1 MPYNGGMHV
10 VVAPD
15 KLKGSLTA
23 EQAAA
28 AIEAGLRRVVPDL
41 DVRRCPVADGG
52 DGTVA
57 AAVSRGWQPRTAT
70 VSGPFGDPVPAT
82 WAQQG
87 GTALVELAEASGLR
101 QAGGRRDAQRAT
113 SRGTGEL
120 VRAALDAGCEEVV
133 IGLGGSACTDG
144 GSGMLRALGARV
156 VDADGKPLPDGGGPL
171 AGVAEVDLSGLDPR
185 LASTRVV
192 VATDVDVPLL
202 GPSGAAQSFGPQKG
216 ATPDDVVQLEAAL
229 GRWAEVT
236 ALACGLDPVEATGR
250 PGAGA
255 AGGVGFAALAVL
267 GAQRRSG
274 VEEVLE
280 LVGFHELVRG
290 AALVVTAEGSLDEQ
304 SLHGKA
310 PVGVASAAARAGV
323 PVVAVV
329 GRCALSAEQSR
340 AAGLNEVRALGDAGT
355 DTATLMAQAGPLVE
369 QAAEELGRR
378 WLRGD

>member
-1 MPYNGGMHV
+1 MHV

-23 EQAAA
+23 EQAAT

-57 AAVSRGWQPRTAT
+57 AALSRGWDARTAT
-70 VSGPFGDPVPAT
+70 VSGPFGDPVQAT
-82 WAQQG
+82 WAQKG
-87 GTALVELAEASGLR
+87 DTALVELAEASGLR
-101 QAGGRRDAQRAT
+101 QAGGRRDAPLAT

-120 VRAALDAGCEEVV
+120 VRAVLDAGCAEVV

-156 VDADGKPLPDGGGPL
+156 VDADGAPLPDGGGPL
-171 AGVAEVDLSGLDPR
+171 AGVAEVDLSDLDPR
-185 LASTRVV
+185 LAGTRVV

-202 GPSGAAQSFGPQKG
+202 GPAGAARSFGPQKG
-216 ATPDDVVQLEAAL
+216 ATPDDVTRLESAL
-229 GRWAEVT
+229 GRWAEVV
-236 ALACGLDPVEATGR
+236 ARACGLDPAEAESR

-274 VEEVLE
+274 VEEVLD

-290 AALVVTAEGSLDEQ
+290 AAHVVTAEGSLDDQ

-310 PVGVASAAARAGV
+310 PVGVATAAARAGV

-329 GRCALSAEQSR
+329 GRCTLSAEQAR
-340 AAGLNEVRALGDAGT
+340 AAGLHEVRALADSGA
-355 DTATLMAQAGPLVE
+355 DTATLMAQAGPLVQE
-369 QAAEELGRR
+369 AAEALARR
-378 WLRGD
+378 WLRRE

>member
-1 MPYNGGMHV
+1 MHV

-28 AIEAGLRRVVPDL
+28 AITSGLRRVVPDL
-41 DVRRCPVADGG
+41 EVRHCPVADGG

-57 AAVSRGWQPRTAT
+57 AAVSRGWTARTTT
-70 VSGPFGDPVPAT
+70 VTGPFGDPVQAQ

-87 GTALVELAEASGLR
+87 RTGLVELAEASGLR
-101 QAGGRRDAQRAT
+101 QAGRRRDAPLAT

-144 GSGMLRALGARV
+144 GSGMLAALGARV
-156 VDADGKPLPDGGGPL
+156 LDAGGRPLPDGGGPL
-171 AGVAEVDLSGLDPR
+171 AGVARLDLSDLDPR
-185 LASTRVV
+185 LAGTRVI

-202 GPSGAAQSFGPQKG
+202 GPHGAAQSFGPQKG
-216 ATPDDVVQLEAAL
+216 ATPQEVERLEAAL

-236 ALACGLDPVEATGR
+236 ALACGLEPTEARSR

-255 AGGVGFAALAVL
+255 AGGVGFAALTVL

-280 LVGFHELVRG
+280 LVGFHDLVRG
-290 AALVVTAEGSLDEQ
+290 AALVVTAEGSLDDQ

-310 PVGVASAAARAGV
+310 PVGVATAAARAGV
-323 PVVAVV
+323 PVVAVI
-329 GRCALSAEQSR
+329 GRSTLSAEQAR
-340 AAGLNEVRALGDAGT
+340 AAGLSEVRPLGGPGADVA
-355 DTATLMAQAGPLVE
+355 ALMAQAGLLVE
-369 QAAEELGRR
+369 QAAEDL
-378 WLRGD
+378 

>member
-1 MPYNGGMHV
+1 MHV

-28 AIEAGLRRVVPDL
+28 AITSGLRRVVPDL
-41 DVRRCPVADGG
+41 EVRHCPVADGG

-57 AAVSRGWQPRTAT
+57 AAVSRGWTARTTT
-70 VSGPFGDPVPAT
+70 VTGPFGDPVQAQ

-87 GTALVELAEASGLR
+87 RTALVELAEASGLR
-101 QAGGRRDAQRAT
+101 QAGGRVDAPLAT

-120 VRAALDAGCEEVV
+120 VRAALDAGCAEVV

-144 GSGMLRALGARV
+144 GAGMLQALGARV
-156 VDADGKPLPDGGGPL
+156 LDADGAPVPDGGGPL
-171 AGVAEVDLSGLDPR
+171 ERAARLDLRELDAR
-185 LASTRVV
+185 LAETRLV
-192 VATDVDVPLL
+192 VASDVDVPLL
-202 GPSGAAQSFGPQKG
+202 GPSGAAMSFGPQKG
-216 ATPDDVVQLEAAL
+216 ATPDDVVRLEAAL
-229 GRWAEVT
+229 ARWAEV
-236 ALACGLDPVEATGR
+236 AAAACGLDPAQAVGL

-255 AGGVGFAALAVL
+255 AGGVGFATLAVL
-267 GAQRRSG
+267 GGERRSG

-280 LVGFHELVRG
+280 LVGFDELVRG

-310 PVGVASAAARAGV
+310 PVGVAMAAARAGV

-329 GRCALSAEQSR
+329 GRCALTPAQTRGAGFSA
-340 AAGLNEVRALGDAGT
+340 VRPLGDSGA
-355 DTATLMAQAGPLVE
+355 DPATLMAQAGPLVE
-369 QAAEELGRR
+369 QAAAELARE
-378 WLRGD
+378 WLARD

>member
-1 MPYNGGMHV
+1 MHV

-23 EQAAA
+23 EQAAT

-57 AAVSRGWQPRTAT
+57 AALSRGWDARTAT
-70 VSGPFGDPVPAT
+70 VSGPFGDPVQAT
-82 WAQQG
+82 WAQKG
-87 GTALVELAEASGLR
+87 DTALVELAEASGLR
-101 QAGGRRDAQRAT
+101 QAGGRRDAPLAT

-120 VRAALDAGCEEVV
+120 VRAALDAGCAEVV

-156 VDADGKPLPDGGGPL
+156 ADADGAPLPDGGGPL
-171 AGVAEVDLSGLDPR
+171 AGVAEVDLSDLDPR
-185 LASTRVV
+185 LAGTRVV

-202 GPSGAAQSFGPQKG
+202 GPAGAARSFGPQKG
-216 ATPDDVVQLEAAL
+216 ATPDDVTRLESAL
-229 GRWAEVT
+229 GRWAEVV
-236 ALACGLDPVEATGR
+236 ARACGLDPAEAESR

-274 VEEVLE
+274 VEEVLD

-290 AALVVTAEGSLDEQ
+290 AALVVTAEGSLDDQ

-310 PVGVASAAARAGV
+310 PVGVATAAARAGV

-329 GRCALSAEQSR
+329 GRCTLSAEQAR
-340 AAGLNEVRALGDAGT
+340 AVGLHEVRALADSGA
-355 DTATLMAQAGPLVE
+355 DTATLMAQAGPLVQE
-369 QAAEELGRR
+369 AAEALGRR
-378 WLRGD
+378 WLRRQ

>member
-1 MPYNGGMHV
+1 MHV

-28 AIEAGLRRVVPDL
+28 AIATGLRRVVPDL
-41 DVRRCPVADGG
+41 EVRHCPVADGG

-57 AAVSRGWQPRTAT
+57 AAVSRGWDARTTT
-70 VSGPFGDPVPAT
+70 VTGPYGDPVQAQ

-87 GTALVELAEASGLR
+87 RTGLVELAEASGLR
-101 QAGGRRDAQRAT
+101 QAGSRRDAPLAT

-120 VRAALDAGCEEVV
+120 VRAALDAGCDEVV

-144 GSGMLRALGARV
+144 GAGMLQALGARV
-156 VDADGKPLPDGGGPL
+156 LDAEGEPVPDGGGPL
-171 AGVAEVDLSGLDPR
+171 ERAARLDLAGLDPR
-185 LASTRVV
+185 LRATRLV
-192 VATDVDVPLL
+192 VASDVDVPLL
-202 GPSGAAQSFGPQKG
+202 GPSGAAMSFGPQKG
-216 ATPDDVVQLEAAL
+216 ATPEDVERLEAAL
-229 GRWAEVT
+229 ARWSKVAAV
-236 ALACGLDPVEATGR
+236 ACGLDPVQAAGL

-255 AGGVGFAALAVL
+255 AGGVGFASLAVL
-267 GAQRRSG
+267 GGERRSG

-280 LVGFHELVRG
+280 LVGFDELVRG

-310 PVGVASAAARAGV
+310 PVGVASAGTQAGV

-329 GRCALSAEQSR
+329 GRCALTPEQTRGAGFSA
-340 AAGLNEVRALGDAGT
+340 VRALGDLGA
-355 DTATLMAQAGPLVE
+355 DPATLMAQAGPLVE
-369 QAAEELGRR
+369 QAAADLARE
-378 WLRGD
+378 WLARD

>member
-1 MPYNGGMHV
+1 MHV

-23 EQAAA
+23 EQAAS

-57 AAVSRGWQPRTAT
+57 AAVSRGWDARTAT
-70 VSGPFGDPVPAT
+70 VSGPFGDPVRAV
-82 WAQQG
+82 WAQQD
-87 GTALVELAEASGLR
+87 GTGLVELAEASGLR
-101 QAGGRRDAQRAT
+101 QAAGRRDAPLAT

-120 VRAALDAGCEEVV
+120 IRAALDAGCDEVV

-144 GSGMLRALGARV
+144 GSGMLAALGARV
-156 VDADGKPLPDGGGPL
+156 LDADGMPLPDGGGPL
-171 AGVAEVDLSGLDPR
+171 AGVARLDLSDLDPR
-185 LASTRVV
+185 LSGTRVI

-202 GPSGAAQSFGPQKG
+202 GPHGAARSFAPQKG
-216 ATPDDVVQLEAAL
+216 ATPDDVERLEAAL

-236 ALACGLDPVEATGR
+236 ARACGLDPTEALSR

-255 AGGVGFAALAVL
+255 AGGVGFAALTVL

-274 VEEVLE
+274 VEEVLD
-280 LVGFHELVRG
+280 LVGFHDLVRG
-290 AALVVTAEGSLDEQ
+290 AALVVTAEGSLDDQ

-310 PVGVASAAARAGV
+310 PVGVATAAARARV

-329 GRCALSAEQSR
+329 GRCTLSAEQARS
-340 AAGLNEVRALGDAGT
+340 AGFSEVRPLGNPGADV
-355 DTATLMAQAGPLVE
+355 ATLMAQAGALVE
-369 QAAEELGRR
+369 QAAEELGRG
-378 WLRGD
+378 WLRQR

>member
-1 MPYNGGMHV
+1 MHV

-57 AAVSRGWQPRTAT
+57 AALSRGWDARTAT
-70 VSGPFGDPVPAT
+70 VSGPFGDPVQAT
-82 WAQQG
+82 WAQKG
-87 GTALVELAEASGLR
+87 DTALVELAEASGLR
-101 QAGGRRDAQRAT
+101 QAGGRRDAPLAT

-120 VRAALDAGCEEVV
+120 VRAALDAGCAEVV

-156 VDADGKPLPDGGGPL
+156 ADADGAPLPDGGGPL
-171 AGVAEVDLSGLDPR
+171 AGVAEVDLSDLDPR
-185 LASTRVV
+185 LAGTRVV

-202 GPSGAAQSFGPQKG
+202 GPAGAARSFGPQKG
-216 ATPDDVVQLEAAL
+216 ATPDDVTRLESAL
-229 GRWAEVT
+229 GRWAEVV
-236 ALACGLDPVEATGR
+236 ARDCGLDPAEAESR

-274 VEEVLE
+274 VQEVLD

-290 AALVVTAEGSLDEQ
+290 AALVVTAEGSLDDQ

-310 PVGVASAAARAGV
+310 PVGVATAAARAGV

-329 GRCALSAEQSR
+329 GRCTLSAEQAR
-340 AAGLNEVRALGDAGT
+340 AAGLHEVRALADSGA
-355 DTATLMAQAGPLVE
+355 DTATLMAQAGPLVQE
-369 QAAEELGRR
+369 AAEALARR
-378 WLRGD
+378 WLRRE

>member
-1 MPYNGGMHV
+1 MHV

-28 AIEAGLRRVVPDL
+28 AIEAGLRRVVPGL

-70 VSGPFGDPVPAT
+70 VSGPFGDPVQAT
-82 WAQQG
+82 WAQQAE
-87 GTALVELAEASGLR
+87 TALVELAEASGLR
-101 QAGGRRDAQRAT
+101 QAGGRLDALRAT
-113 SRGTGEL
+113 SRGTGDL
-120 VRAALDAGCEEVV
+120 VRAALDAGCHEVV

-144 GSGMLRALGARV
+144 GSGMLAALGARV
-156 VDADGKPLPDGGGPL
+156 LDGEGRPLPDGGGPL
-171 AGVAEVDLSGLDPR
+171 AGVARLDLTELDAR
-185 LASTRVV
+185 LRATRVV

-216 ATPDDVVQLEAAL
+216 ATAHDVELLEAAL
-229 GRWAEVT
+229 GRWGEVT
-236 ALACGLDPVEATGR
+236 ARACGLDPAEALNR

-255 AGGVGFAALAVL
+255 AGGVGFAALTVL

-280 LVGFHELVRG
+280 LVGFDDLVRG
-290 AALVVTAEGSLDEQ
+290 AALVVTAEGSLDDQ

-310 PVGVASAAARAGV
+310 PVGVASAAAGAGV

-329 GRCALSAEQSR
+329 GRCLITEEQAR
-340 AAGLNEVRALGDAGT
+340 AAGLSEVRPLGGPGADV
-355 DTATLMAQAGPLVE
+355 ATLMAQAGLLVE

-378 WLRGD
+378 WLPQP